1 MLWLPGCD
9 IRWVCSFGKGWFGNV
24 GMKKRTL
31 AAAFAFELSAIIQPI
46 ERLLGLTAFAAAFPL
61 VAAYLIV
68 SSHAPKET

>member
-1 MLWLPGCD
+1 
-9 IRWVCSFGKGWFGNV
+9 
-24 GMKKRTL
+24 MKKRTL